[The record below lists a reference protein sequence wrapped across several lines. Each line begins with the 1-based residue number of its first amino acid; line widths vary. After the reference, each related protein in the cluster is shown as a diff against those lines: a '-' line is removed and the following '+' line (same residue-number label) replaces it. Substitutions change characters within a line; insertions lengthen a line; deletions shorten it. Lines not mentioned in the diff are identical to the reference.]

1 LAKEIIRPI
10 NSLIIRTSNVILYL
24 LGVLDSGMIRTL
36 KHLVIVILAIMLSIM
51 WSKVAFAKDI
61 RDQVIKETSLDEEV
75 VLFCL
80 QHCQGNERKGYLKS
94 ISVNRMNTGYY
105 HVAGKTAL
113 QNRQVIRG
121 PFEFVLYDH
130 TVIVNAFG
138 TLNPD
143 NCELRIDKVL
153 VENDFY
159 DIFNSL
165 LQNQADVIG
174 RVERIPNCRRFL
186 E

>member
-1 LAKEIIRPI
+1 MTG
-10 NSLIIRTSNVILYL
+10 S
-24 LGVLDSGMIRTL
+24 L
-36 KHLVIVILAIMLSIM
+36 KHLLIALLLIMLSIM
-51 WSKVAFAKDI
+51 WVNVAFAKDI
-61 RDQVIKETSLDEEV
+61 RDQVIDETGLDEQV

-94 ISVNRMNTGYY
+94 FNVDRTDNSHYY
-105 HVAGKTAL
+105 VVGRVAL
-113 QNRQVIRG
+113 QNRHVIRS

-143 NCELRIDKVL
+143 NCELRIDDVFI
-153 VENDFY
+153 ENDFY
-159 DIFNSL
+159 NFFSDMLRDQSDI
-165 LQNQADVIG
+165 IG
-174 RVERIPNCRRFL
+174 RVERIPDCRRFL